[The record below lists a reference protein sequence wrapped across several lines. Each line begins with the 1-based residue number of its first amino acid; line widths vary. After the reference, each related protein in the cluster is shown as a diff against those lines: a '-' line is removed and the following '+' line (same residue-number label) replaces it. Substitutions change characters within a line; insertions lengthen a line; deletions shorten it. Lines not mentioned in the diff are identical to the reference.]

1 MLKKI
6 FKILGYFCVGVV
18 ALIIILFFTKKG
30 FSLYPFKYD
39 FMASDLYFF
48 TTLLILPFFRI
59 HHNSWFKSDNSQIVT
74 YKQKALDIH
83 HQDRSQHHRGRRWSA
98 NGVSANPWEYTMSE
112 TATYGNAA
120 GWGYSLF
127 KSLVMSVLFVL
138 FAPVFFIVLFFKCF
152 SKR

>member
-48 TTLLILPFFRI
+48 TTPQLS
-59 HHNSWFKSDNSQIVT
+59 NQV
-74 YKQKALDIH
+74 
-83 HQDRSQHHRGRRWSA
+83 QH
-98 NGVSANPWEYTMSE
+98 
-112 TATYGNAA
+112 
-120 GWGYSLF
+120 
-127 KSLVMSVLFVL
+127 
-138 FAPVFFIVLFFKCF
+138 
-152 SKR
+152 

>member
-1 MLKKI
+1 MFKKI
-6 FKILGYFCVGVV
+6 LKMLGYFFVGAAALVV
-18 ALIIILFFTKKG
+18 ILFFTKKS

-48 TTLLILPFFRI
+48 STLLILPFFRL
-59 HHNSWFKSDNSQIVT
+59 HYNAWFKSDNSQIVT

-83 HQDRSQHHRGRRWSA
+83 HQDKSQHHRDRKWST

-138 FAPVFFIVLFFKCF
+138 FAPIFFIVLFFKHF
-152 SKR
+152 SK